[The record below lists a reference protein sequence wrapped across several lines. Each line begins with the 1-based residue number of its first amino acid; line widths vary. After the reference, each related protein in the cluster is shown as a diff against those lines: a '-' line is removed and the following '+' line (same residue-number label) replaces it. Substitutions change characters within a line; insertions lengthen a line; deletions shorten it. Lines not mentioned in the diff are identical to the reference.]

1 MLIKI
6 VTKERYYKELE
17 KLYGKDP
24 IEYNKIYC
32 TEILS
37 SQDRV
42 EILSRHVYYRLG
54 NTDIYFIYILT
65 IGKVL
70 IPDKYDKD
78 SALDLIKN
86 TEGIDL
92 SNWKVEKDNIKK
104 NYLLNTYL
112 RNEDPFLIKK
122 EKNELSDGDYVIINK
137 DFPDDKEI
145 KFSIKIREYM
155 YDNDY
160 DEILL
165 AFPEKEDP
173 DISIEKRQEL
183 SNLII
188 IILSYGKNRSR
199 ESDKGIDRKS

>member
-17 KLYGKDP
+17 KLYGKNP

-42 EILSRHVYYRLG
+42 EILSKHVYYRLG
-54 NTDIYFIYILT
+54 DTDIYFVYILT
-65 IGKVL
+65 VGKVL

-78 SALDLIKN
+78 SVLDLIKN

-92 SNWKVEKDNIKK
+92 SNWEVERDNIKK

-112 RNEDPFLIKK
+112 RTFSEFIIER
-122 EKNELSDGDYVIINK
+122 EKNKLSDGDYIIINK

-145 KFSIKIREYM
+145 KFSIKIENY
-155 YDNDY
+155 YYNIGY

-173 DISIEKRQEL
+173 DISIEKKQEL

-199 ESDKGIDRKS
+199 ESDKGIDRES

>member
-42 EILSRHVYYRLG
+42 EILSKHVYYRLG
-54 NTDIYFIYILT
+54 DTDIYFVYILT
-65 IGKVL
+65 VGKVL

-92 SNWKVEKDNIKK
+92 SNWKVERDNIKK

-112 RNEDPFLIKK
+112 RNEYPFLIEK
-122 EKNELSDGDYVIINK
+122 EKNKLSDGDYVIINK